1 MGRGH
6 VHALY
11 RHETGLLHRLAPQ
24 VKMAAVL
31 LFVVAVVATPRE
43 AFWAFGAHAALMAA
57 ITAAARI
64 PPRFV
69 LRRLVIEV
77 PFILFAVFL
86 PIVGRGDRMDVLG
99 MSLSVE
105 GLWAAWNIIAKATL
119 GTWASILL
127 AATTQIPQLLKGLAR
142 LRFPAVMTAIMGFMV
157 RYLDVIVGEWNRMW
171 VALRSR
177 GYQPRSL
184 RRVRVLAEAS
194 GTLFVRSYERG
205 ERVHLAM
212 LSRGYTGTMPD
223 IDEPQPVG
231 RQWLGAAFVV
241 LAAGTIAALG
251 WITR

>member
-11 RHETGLLHRLAPQ
+11 RHEIGLLHGFAPQ
-24 VKMAAVL
+24 VKLAAVL

-43 AFWAFGAHAALMAA
+43 AFWAFGAHAALLTA

-77 PFILFAVFL
+77 PFVLFAVFL
-86 PIVGRGDRMDVLG
+86 PIVGRGDRVDVVG

-105 GLWAAWNIIAKATL
+105 GLWAAWNIVAKATL
-119 GTWASILL
+119 GAWASIVL
-127 AATTQIPQLLKGLAR
+127 ASTTQIPQLLKGLSR

-157 RYLDVIVGEWNRMW
+157 RYLDVIVGEWNRMR
-171 VALRSR
+171 VALWSR
-177 GYQPRSL
+177 AYRPRSL
-184 RRVRVLAEAS
+184 RQAGVLAQAS

-223 IDEPQPVG
+223 IDEPDPAG
-231 RQWLGAAFVV
+231 LQWLGAALVV

-251 WITR
+251 WVTR